1 MNEMKTT
8 PARDGYRMPGEFEPH
23 KSCWMVWPERGDTYR
38 LKAGPAQKAFADMAR
53 AILEFEPVNICVS
66 KDQFATAKETLPRQ
80 ATLFEMAS
88 DDAWVRDTGP
98 SFVVNRDGDVRGVN
112 WEFNAWGGIFTPF
125 DRDAAVA
132 GNILALENLGQYDA
146 PLILEGGSIHV
157 DGQGTLITTEECLLN
172 PNRNP
177 DLTRLDIE
185 AHLKDFLG
193 VEKIIWLGKGVYMDE
208 TDGHVDNLCAF
219 ARPGEVVL
227 TWTDDTADPQ
237 YEISAHAYDILSRA
251 IDARGRKLIV
261 HKIHQPGPLFISK
274 EESRGFDVVA
284 DAKARQ
290 EGDRLAGSY
299 VNFYMANNGIVMPL
313 FDDPH
318 DRPAVDAISTIFPER
333 KVVGVRTREILLGGG
348 NIHCMTQQEP
358 DGAAIKAD

>member
-1 MNEMKTT
+1 MSELNTT
-8 PARDGYRMPGEFEPH
+8 PALDGYWMPGEFEPH
-23 KSCWMVWPERGDTYR
+23 RSCWMVWPERGDTYR
-38 LKAGPAQKAFADMAR
+38 LKAAPAQKAFADIAR
-53 AILEFEPVNICVS
+53 AVLEFEPLNVCVS
-66 KDQFATAKETLPRQ
+66 KAQFDRAKEMLPGR
-80 ATLFEMAS
+80 ANLVEMAS

-98 SFVVNRDGDVRGVN
+98 SFVVSKDRHVRGVN

-132 GNILALENLGQYDA
+132 GNILTLENIDQYDA

-177 DLTRLDIE
+177 GLSREAIE
-185 AHLKDFLG
+185 GHLRAYLG

-227 TWTDDTADPQ
+227 TWTDDTGDPQ
-237 YEISAHAYDILSRA
+237 YDISRQAHDILSGTT
-251 IDARGRKLIV
+251 DARGRQLAV

-274 EESRGFDVVA
+274 EESKGFDVVE
-284 DAKARQ
+284 DAKWRK

-313 FDDPH
+313 FDDPR
-318 DRPAVDAISTIFPER
+318 DREAAEALQKVFPER
-333 KVVGVRTREILLGGG
+333 KVVGVQTREILLGGG
-348 NIHCMTQQEP
+348 NIHCMTQQQP
-358 DGAAIKAD
+358 LPA

>member
-1 MNEMKTT
+1 MMNTLKQ
-8 PARDGYRMPGEFEPH
+8 PAQDGYRMPGEFEPH

-38 LKAGPAQKAFADMAR
+38 LRAVPAQKAFADIAR
-53 AILEFEPVNICVS
+53 AVLGFEPLNICVS
-66 KDQFATAKETLPRQ
+66 KEQFELAKDQLPGQ
-80 ATLFEMAS
+80 ANLIEMES

-98 SFVVNRDGDVRGVN
+98 SFVVNKDRDVRGIN

-125 DRDAAVA
+125 DKDAAVA
-132 GNILALENLGQYDA
+132 GNILAHEKISEYKA

-177 DLTRLDIE
+177 DLSREEIE
-185 AHLKDFLG
+185 SYLKAYLG
-193 VEKIIWLGKGVYMDE
+193 VEKIIWIKKGVFMDE
-208 TDGHVDNLCAF
+208 TNGHVDNLCAF

-227 TWTDDTADPQ
+227 TWTDDKNDPQ
-237 YEISAHAYDILSRA
+237 FEISTQAYDILSRTC
-251 IDARGRKLIV
+251 DARGRTLKI

-274 EESRGFDVVA
+274 EESSGFEVVE
-284 DAKARQ
+284 DAKWRKQ
-290 EGDRLAGSY
+290 GDRLAGSY

-318 DRPAVDAISTIFPER
+318 DRNAIETMQKIFPER
-333 KVVGVRTREILLGGG
+333 RIIGVHTREILLGGG
-348 NIHCMTQQEP
+348 NIHCMTQQQP
-358 DGAAIKAD
+358 LPA